1 MLTPARL
8 LSSRTTLLRVNKP
21 STTLLAKQASSFTFQ
36 TDLARLK
43 CLFIDVALNIAGYS
57 GSTEVAS
64 LLQAFESLN
73 IAVTLPGLKTNLL
86 GSAAVESKYIF
97 LFSVLFTQLIHP
109 CSPPDHWPRE

>member
-1 MLTPARL
+1 MLNRARL
-8 LSSRTTLLRVNKP
+8 LSSRITLLRVNRP

-36 TDLARLK
+36 TNISDAQM
-43 CLFIDVALNIAGYS
+43 FIIDVALNIAGYS

-97 LFSVLFTQLIHP
+97 SLLCPFYSINTP
-109 CSPPDHWPRE
+109 M